1 MAADLSLGSTTVDVT
16 GGQLVIHDDVVNATK
31 GIVSAGNLTISAAG
45 DITTNGTITPKLL
58 KTTTVQTNELD
69 ANIAFLPQI
78 HSQSLSM
85 EVANWTTQQMMQ
97 PYYSV
102 VIGNTEITL
111 LTWQNMPQ
119 VVAGNVTM
127 PNPVVIGAPVQVFAT
142 LASLT
147 KQIADLTTQ
156 VAALKA
162 KVGL

>member
-16 GGQLVIHDDVVNATK
+16 GGQLVIHDDVLNATK

-58 KTTTVQTNELD
+58 KTATVETSQID
-69 ANIAFLPQI
+69 ADVAFLPAV
-78 HSQSLSM
+78 HSQGVTL

-127 PNPVVIGAPVQVFAT
+127 PNPIVVGAPVQVFAT

-156 VAALKA
+156 VAASRRR
-162 KVGL
+162 